1 MLMDADLH
9 EYTDGPILI
18 PKVPH
23 KITETKYPVTIGHE
37 FAGTVDEVGE
47 GVTNVS
53 PGQRVVVRPTIF
65 DGNCTSCK
73 MGYDYCCD
81 NIGFIGLSGIFL
93 NMFPLLFGKT
103 RANETGYG
111 GGMAKYTTAPSS
123 HIYPI
128 PNNISLEA
136 AALVEPLSVS
146 WHAVN
151 ESPFKPGDNVLIMG
165 GGPIGL
171 GIIQV
176 LKLQGAS
183 NIMVSEMAESRK
195 RFAAQYGASHI
206 LDPHEIDDVAGGVR
220 DFTHGIG
227 ADVVFDTAG
236 VEAALN
242 TAIRACRTH
251 GTIVNIA
258 VWSRQ
263 PAIRVNDLMYHE
275 VRYVGATL
283 YDEQSFRDVIRAL
296 SYGELPCSLV

>member
-1 MLMDADLH
+1 
-9 EYTDGPILI
+9 
-18 PKVPH
+18 
-23 KITETKYPVTIGHE
+23 
-37 FAGTVDEVGE
+37 
-47 GVTNVS
+47 
-53 PGQRVVVRPTIF
+53 
-65 DGNCTSCK
+65 
-73 MGYDYCCD
+73 
-81 NIGFIGLSGIFL
+81 
-93 NMFPLLFGKT
+93 
-103 RANETGYG
+103 
-111 GGMAKYTTAPSS
+111 MAKYTTAPSS

-206 LDPHEIDDVAGGVR
+206 LDPHEVDDVAGRVR
-220 DFTHGIG
+220 ELTHGIG

-283 YDEQSFRDVIRAL
+283 YDEQLFRDVIRAL
-296 SYGELPCSLV
+296 SYGESSVITRYSGRC